1 MTMHN
6 PSRPGDMVGNM
17 IEELEITVTDA
28 SRHLGVARQTLNNL
42 INNDTASISP
52 EMAVRLEAVFGSTAD
67 NWLRMQANYDAAKIN
82 KRASEITKG
91 LKRFVPS
98 ATRTEKPTLER
109 V

>member
-1 MTMHN
+1 MRMHS

-28 SRHLGVARQTLNNL
+28 AKHLGVTRQTLNNL
-42 INNDTASISP
+42 INNDNTSVSP

-67 NWLRMQANYDAAKIN
+67 NWLRMQASYDAAKIR
-82 KRASEITKG
+82 KRESEITKG
-91 LKRFVPS
+91 LKRFAPS
-98 ATRTEKPTLER
+98 IGSSEQPNF

>member
-1 MTMHN
+1 MNMQS

-28 SRHLGVARQTLNNL
+28 AKHLGVTRQTLNNL
-42 INNDTASISP
+42 INNNTASVSP

-67 NWLRMQANYDAAKIN
+67 NWLRMQASYDATKI
-82 KRASEITKG
+82 RMRETEITKG
-91 LKRFVPS
+91 LKRFMPS
-98 ATRTEKPTLER
+98 ISKPEQPRL